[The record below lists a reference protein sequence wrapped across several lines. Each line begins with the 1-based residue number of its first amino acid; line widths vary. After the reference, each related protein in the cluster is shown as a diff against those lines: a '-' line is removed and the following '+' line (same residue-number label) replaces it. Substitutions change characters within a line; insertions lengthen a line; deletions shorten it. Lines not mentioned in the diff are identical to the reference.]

1 MYSVVIFLSSF
12 YLILFCPGALGWDR
26 NYPVPE
32 DVSCMHI
39 CTHWKGESE
48 GKIGSPGL
56 NFPVPESSGV
66 LNSKRKR
73 VQKVSRCTGARGR
86 TLVHSIRYRIQDSA
100 QSEGKQVHLV
110 RSIRYRRIQRI
121 RCRARGNRF
130 TWFVLSGTGG
140 FRLISYKDSRARGN
154 RFTWFVL
161 SGTGGFRYI

>member
-32 DVSCMHI
+32 DVSCI

-56 NFPVPESSGV
+56 NFPVPEGSGV

-73 VQKVSRCTGARGR
+73 VQKVSRCTGARGSTFTTWFVVSGSGGFR
-86 TLVHSIRYRIQDSA
+86 LIN
-100 QSEGKQVHLV
+100 
-110 RSIRYRRIQRI
+110 RSVQRI

-140 FRLISYKDSRARGN
+140 FRYINEGN
-154 RFTWFVL
+154 WFSSNL
-161 SGTGGFRYI
+161 SGTGGLEWNTDELCFAKHL

>member
-32 DVSCMHI
+32 DVSCI
-39 CTHWKGESE
+39 CTKGESE

-56 NFPVPESSGV
+56 NFPVPEGSGV

-86 TLVHSIRYRIQDSA
+86 TLVHSIRYRIQDPV
-100 QSEGKQVHLV
+100 QSEGKPVHLV
-110 RSIRYRRIQRI
+110 RSTRSRRIQRI
-121 RCRARGNRF
+121 RFRARGNRF
-130 TWFVLSGTGG
+130 T
-140 FRLISYKDSRARGN
+140 
-154 RFTWFVL
+154 
-161 SGTGGFRYI
+161 